1 MQKYTYLFLPF
12 VHAYSCL
19 IPIRNKFKCI
29 CVYYNSSFTHL
40 LVLTLISN
48 ITMCIWLP
56 LNSFSVHLSG
66 LRLIRN
72 LRNAYGH
79 LLAIHFVHLL
89 GIKVSRN
96 KFQLLVIFSDKV
108 NGRGRE
114 GSWAKMSA
122 TMVGWRRKI
131 LKLHWLKRHKKVP
144 KKRNLDPKINNS
156 QLHIWSLFCSFR
168 FSSRKSRS
176 QEKLAEKVTHFT
188 IQFHSKKP
196 FSHFPNFDSL
206 NIVKMIL
213 PKQKPYSLCKF
224 CIKHDSGLCQ
234 KKHLHCTISRRP
246 RTGFSKHLEMKCLD
260 ILVNLFKK
268 IFVPEE

>member
-1 MQKYTYLFLPF
+1 MVLTEFFPEVLIHIFLDLYLSRANSNKYGFLQQLLHTFLGSYTHQELIPLHISYIQQLFYKCLGSFQIQKYTYLFLPF

-108 NGRGRE
+108 NGRVGGGVAEQKCRPP
-114 GSWAKMSA
+114 WSA
-122 TMVGWRRKI
+122 
-131 LKLHWLKRHKKVP
+131 
-144 KKRNLDPKINNS
+144 DD
-156 QLHIWSLFCSFR
+156 
-168 FSSRKSRS
+168 
-176 QEKLAEKVTHFT
+176 EKF
-188 IQFHSKKP
+188 
-196 FSHFPNFDSL
+196 
-206 NIVKMIL
+206 
-213 PKQKPYSLCKF
+213 
-224 CIKHDSGLCQ
+224 
-234 KKHLHCTISRRP
+234 
-246 RTGFSKHLEMKCLD
+246 
-260 ILVNLFKK
+260 
-268 IFVPEE
+268 